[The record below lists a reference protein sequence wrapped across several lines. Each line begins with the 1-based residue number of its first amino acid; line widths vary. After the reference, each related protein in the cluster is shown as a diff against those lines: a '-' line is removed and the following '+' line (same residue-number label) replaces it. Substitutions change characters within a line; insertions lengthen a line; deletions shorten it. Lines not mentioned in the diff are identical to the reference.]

1 MAQNYAPPGFV
12 PFTGELDAPTQKN
25 TAPPGFVPFDGQL
38 DAPTRTLGS
47 VVSDLAKSVKVG
59 AQQLPGMATG
69 LLDLPIAAATGER
82 PFTQAA
88 DAIGEA
94 TGFQPGKWAKETQFS
109 PAYEQSRKDIDKAWE
124 EGGVGNIAS
133 AYLKNPAYV
142 AGQVAESLPSM
153 AAGGLIG
160 RAALGAG
167 AVAARAAGAAEGAA
181 ARAATPGLMERA
193 LGKWATPAA
202 GGLGEGA
209 VTAGQQMDQYTG
221 DDQQKNALASLGAG
235 IGTGALGVG
244 AGRLANK
251 LGLET
256 AETAII
262 NAGRKGAAHAA
273 DEAPMSA
280 GRRILGG
287 ATSEALLQELPQ
299 SAQEQMWQNYADDK
313 PLMEGVARQAVEGA
327 IAGGVMGAGANLRG
341 PHAAAAQQRA
351 INAIA
356 DQSEPR
362 AQPLLLGNTPP
373 ERLIVF
379 PDGSVG
385 RTGEAESYINSLPE
399 DQQQDAHNK
408 LFGRQFTEADAPR
421 WWENYRDGQAPAPVV
436 DYLAEVRHQIASGTP
451 FTTQDTVNVVRNA
464 MEDAWLA
471 ENVGGTG
478 AGSQVADATGARLQA
493 AFGQTD
499 QANATAAVDARVRTG
514 RVLSGLQNIL
524 DDGPQNTTQVLGQ
537 LNQNLTRVQEAP
549 LAADETQRV
558 RRIVDAYM
566 GFKGAGEKASLPAD
580 RMRATDQFAKNA
592 SMEALIPQRP
602 SEAMGINPAAGPL
615 SKAAATAVDTGVA
628 QAAGAAATSPQP
640 SKLRQYLDQR
650 KSAQP
655 AGENLA
661 PQAVETQ
668 QAAAQPAQA
677 RGQEVGAGAIQAAAA
692 QTGGSDV
699 QAAGLTDAATTEN
712 TGAQAAPAA
721 STPGQAQAP
730 AVAQPGGS
738 IRLGRDSIP
747 LHEGGKPFATQ
758 QAASEAKRL
767 QPAMRVVRD
776 GKGYVLVE
784 KTAAQLAAQA
794 KAARRL
800 ANPMM
805 GARGVPTA
813 AHEFI
818 AGMGGLNRSL
828 ANDLGI
834 DGNPRVGNRRL
845 FAGQGK
851 GMSAEQATEALS
863 QAGYVQDGDQRG
875 SMEMIRRSLTQPQYT
890 PEGWQRIAEA
900 EHQTRYDDHL
910 QAQQDAALADDYD
923 PFAPTSE
930 FTREDFEADPEYDQA
945 TPAIKT
951 EVRALL
957 TQAEAMGIDTEVL
970 QEDAARQTESQSEQ
984 DYYDHLKRLT
994 TDAIARTAG
1003 GDSTGAADQNGQGQ
1017 WAEAKPASAGD
1028 RGPNDGQA
1036 GRAEGAG
1043 LDLPR
1048 PYTALSPQERQ
1059 AFDQRH
1065 GISQSQRD
1073 AVDFKLESQTRQ
1085 EALSEQQ
1092 RSEQADRQD
1101 AKARAEQEHRAQ
1113 TDAERSNF
1121 TLTGSDRA
1129 TDVAES
1135 RGQDA
1140 LFSRKADTDQTKT
1153 PEFKRWFG
1161 DSKVVDAQGKPL
1173 VVYRYAKNE
1182 SDIAG
1187 GVRFFS
1193 KEADY
1198 AESYFEEVGRGDG
1211 LTAAVYLSLRDPLVV
1226 DLGAREFSDPVAERP
1241 HIEKAMSD
1249 GRDGVVFRNG
1259 GDEFYVAFR
1268 PEQIKSAIGNN
1279 GNFDPANPDIRYS
1292 RAAERTAAE
1301 QQAAD
1306 ARVAK
1311 VGRIVDWIGKRWK
1324 NAPEIVVADDMTDER
1339 IPQQVR
1345 DADARQ
1351 RSQGATGNPEGFF
1364 HGGKVYVLAS
1374 EVSSPAD
1381 VARVVM
1387 HEALGH
1393 YGLRGVFGD
1402 RINTVLNQVLLGR
1415 RKDVIARAR
1424 EYGLVGDGIDSHSTD
1439 AEVWASMSR
1448 QQHLEA
1454 AEEVLAFMAQEHPN
1468 LTFVQ
1473 RAVAAI
1479 RTWVRENL
1487 PSLASKEMTDA
1498 EVIRNFILPAR
1509 GFVKRGGDV
1518 NSAVTA
1524 FSRGKTGA
1532 VPEINAPGPQGA
1544 AQEGATRG
1552 NAGTSKFDQRF
1563 MDNDMTGLAERAKR
1577 VAYAEDGYRLPNLS
1591 SVLPKNQV
1599 PPESTHKTVTLYRGV
1614 PASVSDARVRPGDWV
1629 SLSKEYAE
1637 RHGTGQTGRNKI
1649 VSVTVPA
1656 SDVVWAGTEMTEFF
1670 YAPQGLAKPGER
1682 AVDLLNRLGKDGFDA
1697 GTNPNEQS
1705 APESDGALF
1714 ARSKAMPGAQGS
1726 RTDRAVMDMLR
1737 EGKPAKDVLGLI
1749 ASASKSRFNQQVAR
1763 LLMKTGIDPKMEAL
1777 AVGGLGSKNGF
1788 NHLAKY
1794 SRAHDT
1800 VSLTDGAGHM
1810 AEQIVLHELIHA
1822 ATLKALDRKGLA
1834 SLQMRRLYQHVLQN
1848 GNLGKAYGMKNVGE
1862 FVAEAFTNPE
1872 FQRALKNTTAPA
1884 GGTIK
1889 TAWDGF
1895 VRILRTILGLPQDQ
1909 TNALS
1914 KALEL
1919 GVAVMR
1925 ENKAIREQA
1934 ARSSGDAYMQS
1945 PQTRSTFESR
1955 IDALFNG
1962 AKATTG
1968 TRVLDRSDVMGLLGY
1983 PNVPLMLNERHLL
1996 DGLTNH
2002 PEMTAAAWKKVP
2014 GWLENPAMV
2023 YRDPRDTGRL
2033 VLIAPESLAGY
2044 PVMLVIEP
2052 KPNPANSKPAPTTPT
2067 ESLLV
2072 TVYAK
2077 TSGNLPAPGFLASG
2091 GNLLYMDT
2099 KNAPEIWRRGGVQF
2113 PKQAALSLGRAKILT
2128 EKNLAGWRKANAA
2141 DEGDAHFGAQDE
2153 AKFSRAA
2160 KPAVQ
2165 YDTQDQQRAAERAFG
2180 AVTKQT
2186 LKERAQSL
2194 RANMGV
2200 KLRQGLVDQFAPI
2213 KDVSEKAYILA
2224 RLSKGSE
2231 GATEAAMLYGKPFLR
2246 DGVYDVDI
2254 KDGGFAKVLAGL
2266 KGEHDRFFQ
2275 WVAALR
2281 AERLKSEGKE
2291 NLLTDQD
2298 ITALKTLNQGA
2309 MADGSARP
2317 QAYMQ
2322 ALQQLNAFNEANLRV
2337 AKESGLID
2345 QAAYDLMK
2353 DQPYVPFY
2361 RLMEKDGAMTGP
2373 RFSSG
2378 LTNQQAWKKLKGG
2391 TQQLNGDLLQNTLLN
2406 WSHLYAAAAR
2416 NRAALETMSAAEKM
2430 DIAYRV
2436 PADTKGAV
2444 KVMRDG
2450 VAEHW
2455 AVEDPYLLDAI
2466 SAISYAG
2473 NELAKTMAPF
2483 KRLLTL
2489 GVTINPTF
2497 KIRNLIRDSLSAVAQ
2512 ADMSYNPLDNLA
2524 KGWKATASDSQIYAS
2539 MLAGGGVIK
2548 FGTQEDTSRMRH
2560 QIESLGG
2567 TMLDKH
2573 GWGKLSGQM
2582 KALWGVYEE
2591 FGDRTENVNRA
2602 ALYERLI
2609 AKGVSHAEASF
2620 MARDLMDFSMSGKW
2634 EVVRFLTQTVPFMNA
2649 RLQGLYKLGRA
2660 AKEDPRRFAAMAGAV
2675 SLASLGL
2682 MAAYSDDDD
2691 WKRREDWDRDAYWW
2705 FKIGDKAFR
2714 IPKPFELGSIGT
2726 MAERT
2731 AELMFSKEMTAKR
2744 FGQRV
2749 SEMVFSTF
2757 AMDPTP
2763 QFIKP
2768 FVDVYANKDSFT
2780 GKPIEGMADERLR
2793 PQDRYNERTSE
2804 VARLLG
2810 QIGLPDPVQLAKGQY
2825 SGLSPKQVDFLLR
2838 GYFGWLATAS
2848 TTVTDTALR
2857 PMLGRGERPAMQLRD
2872 TFLAGNF
2879 LETLPTGSSRYVTAM
2894 YEQAKDVEQAWASY
2908 QAALKSGD
2916 RDKAREIMQDEGAKL
2931 RTRGALE
2938 NAKRIVA
2945 EQGQMAKRIE
2955 SDKTLSAD
2963 EKRAR
2968 LDAINER
2975 KHQAARRV
2983 ALMS

>member
-910 QAQQDAALADDYD
+910 QAQQDAALADNYD

-957 TQAEAMGIDTEVL
+957 TQAEAMGIDTEAL
-970 QEDAARQTESQSEQ
+970 QEDAARQAESQSEQ

-994 TDAIARTAG
+994 TDAIARTTG

-1532 VPEINAPGPQGA
+1532 VPETNAPGPQGA

-1872 FQRALKNTTAPA
+1872 FQRALKNTTAPSGSA
-1884 GGTIK
+1884 IK

-1895 VRILRTILGLPQDQ
+1895 VRILRAILGLPQDQ

-1925 ENKAIREQA
+1925 ENKALRGRGA
-1934 ARSSGDAYMQS
+1934 AGKAGDAYMA
-1945 PQTRSTFESR
+1945 
-1955 IDALFNG
+1955 DALRGLARAARDSGNTNQTVVLGELSAQEVALLRREGVPVEEGYSHAADMFAVRHALSRHGDAKTEAKQGQLPLVDADIAAIPQIIEEADALILG
-1962 AKATTG
+1962 AKTPRGQDIVGSLKRMPDGTVLYLEEVRSGRKTLAMTSMRKYPGTTDFE
-1968 TRVLDRSDVMGLLGY
+1968 TIKDRIVPSYARSDTGDVRIVY
-1983 PNVPLMLNERHLL
+1983 P
-1996 DGLTNH
+1996 DGGSSQ
-2002 PEMTAAAWKKVP
+2002 TA
-2014 GWLENPAMV
+2014 G
-2023 YRDPRDTGRL
+2023 
-2033 VLIAPESLAGY
+2033 
-2044 PVMLVIEP
+2044 
-2052 KPNPANSKPAPTTPT
+2052 
-2067 ESLLV
+2067 
-2072 TVYAK
+2072 
-2077 TSGNLPAPGFLASG
+2077 
-2091 GNLLYMDT
+2091 
-2099 KNAPEIWRRGGVQF
+2099 
-2113 PKQAALSLGRAKILT
+2113 
-2128 EKNLAGWRKANAA
+2128 
-2141 DEGDAHFGAQDE
+2141 GDAHFGTQDD
-2153 AKFSRAA
+2153 AAFSRTA

-2180 AVTKQT
+2180 AMTKQT

-2275 WVAALR
+2275 WVAAQR

-2291 NLLTDQD
+2291 NLLTDHD

-2309 MADGSARP
+2309 MADGSPRP

-2322 ALQQLNAFNEANLRV
+2322 ALQQLNAFNEANLKV